1 MLAPAGKA
9 FSSQTS
15 IFFVILD
22 KSADAS
28 RICALVS
35 DAIQFFNL
43 SHLVHLHFSNS
54 LSPAQLMHMMTYA
67 EAQCATDPNFCVAW
81 THGGSAFVVQ
91 DPDAFTKDVVPRFFK
106 ATKFASFTR
115 KLYRWGFR
123 QINRGSTS
131 PTDPMIFSN
140 DNFHRD
146 HKHLMA
152 NMRSTTNKKQKL
164 NNATANNANPTMA
177 FPHGLGMGGFN
188 NFSALPPMDGSGVV
202 NVPGMAAMAG
212 MGMAFP
218 PGMAMS
224 MMHNNAAM
232 MMPPTVTAGTNTPD
246 GGAGMAA
253 GSGTISPNSGVA
265 AVSAGMKR
273 KAQED
278 ILDSLDPTKAP
289 GWNQLP
295 SEERIRI
302 LQQALDTTATR
313 FAAANAE
320 QQREDSFGSAA
331 ASSASMPSTTPPT
344 APGSSL
350 PHLDQL
356 QNFQQELMF
365 NQGQQAVAQSS
376 LQQQQQS
383 FSRTTLAERL
393 RTAHQ
398 KYTMPLPQDI
408 TSQQQ
413 VASSEVN
420 VAGTYQGLVSL
431 PSTDATKTTMMG
443 SLPNTGLNSMIAP
456 HTGMMPA
463 TDLQQQQQ
471 QQAGGFGNV
480 Q

>member
-1 MLAPAGKA
+1 MLAPKGKA

-15 IFFVILD
+15 IFFVILE

-28 RICALVS
+28 LGFVPSCQTPS
-35 DAIQFFNL
+35 SFQFFL
-43 SHLVHLHFSNS
+43 TFFTSLLVLPPCINHSSN
-54 LSPAQLMHMMTYA
+54 SPAQLMHMMTYA

-313 FAAANAE
+313 FAE
-320 QQREDSFGSAA
+320 QQQAALQDSFGSAA
-331 ASSASMPSTTPPT
+331 APSASIPSTTPPT
-344 APGSSL
+344 APRSSL
-350 PHLDQL
+350 PHLNQL

-365 NQGQQAVAQSS
+365 NQGQQAVA
-376 LQQQQQS
+376 
-383 FSRTTLAERL
+383 
-393 RTAHQ
+393 
-398 KYTMPLPQDI
+398 P
-408 TSQQQ
+408 
-413 VASSEVN
+413 
-420 VAGTYQGLVSL
+420 GTYQGLVSL

-443 SLPNTGLNSMIAP
+443 SLPNTGLNSMLAP

-471 QQAGGFGNV
+471 QAGGFGNV

>member
-1 MLAPAGKA
+1 M
-9 FSSQTS
+9 S
-15 IFFVILD
+15 V
-22 KSADAS
+22 
-28 RICALVS
+28 
-35 DAIQFFNL
+35 FNFL
-43 SHLVHLHFSNS
+43 TFVHLPACPQPLLQ

-146 HKHLMA
+146 HKYLMA

-188 NFSALPPMDGSGVV
+188 NFSALPPMDGSGMV
-202 NVPGMAAMAG
+202 NMPGMAAMAG

-232 MMPPTVTAGTNTPD
+232 MMPATVTAGTNTPD

-302 LQQALDTTATR
+302 LQQALDTTASR

-376 LQQQQQS
+376 LQQQQQQQS

-398 KYTMPLPQDI
+398 KYAMLLPQDI

-420 VAGTYQGLVSL
+420 VADTYQGLVSL

-443 SLPNTGLNSMIAP
+443 SLQNTGLNSTIAP

-471 QQAGGFGNV
+471 QAGGFGNV

>member
-1 MLAPAGKA
+1 
-9 FSSQTS
+9 
-15 IFFVILD
+15 
-22 KSADAS
+22 
-28 RICALVS
+28 
-35 DAIQFFNL
+35 
-43 SHLVHLHFSNS
+43 
-54 LSPAQLMHMMTYA
+54 MHMMTYA

-146 HKHLMA
+146 HKYLMA
-152 NMRSTTNKKQKL
+152 NMRSTTSKKQKL
-164 NNATANNANPTMA
+164 NNATANNANPA
-177 FPHGLGMGGFN
+177 IALPHGLAMGFN
-188 NFSALPPMDGSGVV
+188 NFSALPQMDGPGMVSMA
-202 NVPGMAAMAG
+202 GMAAMAG

-218 PGMAMS
+218 PGMAMN
-224 MMHNNAAM
+224 MMQNNAAM
-232 MMPPTVTAGTNTPD
+232 MMPATITAGTNSPD

-253 GSGTISPNSGVA
+253 GSGTISPNNGVA

-313 FAAANAE
+313 FAAANAK
-320 QQREDSFGSAA
+320 QQQAAREDSFGSAA
-331 ASSASMPSTTPPT
+331 PSSASMPSTTPPT

-365 NQGQQAVAQSS
+365 NQGQQAVDQSS
-376 LQQQQQS
+376 LQQQQI

-398 KYTMPLPQDI
+398 KYAMPLPQDI

-413 VASSEVN
+413 VAPSEVN

-443 SLPNTGLNSMIAP
+443 SLPNTGLNSMLAP

-471 QQAGGFGNV
+471 AGGFGNV